1 MKVTWTQEEVCSLT
15 GLEPHI
21 LRFWEGE
28 FPQLRPRRNSA
39 GQRVYRERD
48 VDIVGRLKG
57 WIYDEGLAIPAARR
71 RLKEEFD
78 TVQPPADPEQLGMP
92 FLEPAPAPAPR
103 PSKDETAKAVTE
115 PIDSS
120 QGKSVHVPEPAPEAP
135 AASGPASAATLSEPS
150 AAAPESPKAPPA
162 AESPLLSNSLPD
174 LPVEDS
180 AASAA
185 ELFAGMVQPPPDTY
199 AAPFVPEAGT
209 SSPILLNRELRTGL
223 LEVLSLLE
231 TSR

>member
-48 VDIVGRLKG
+48 VDIVTRLKG

-71 RLKEEFD
+71 RLKEDFESL
-78 TVQPPADPEQLGMP
+78 TQAPPDPEQLGMP
-92 FLEPAPAPAPR
+92 FLEVPTEPSAPAPAVEPV
-103 PSKDETAKAVTE
+103 AAVA
-115 PIDSS
+115 P
-120 QGKSVHVPEPAPEAP
+120 VPVAVAAPPAVP
-135 AASGPASAATLSEPS
+135 
-150 AAAPESPKAPPA
+150 AAPEPVPPPPA
-162 AESPLLSNSLPD
+162 PAKIPEPSLFFEPAAVPSPVPSAPTAPSPG
-174 LPVEDS
+174 S
-180 AASAA
+180 AA
-185 ELFAGMVQPPPDTY
+185 
-199 AAPFVPEAGT
+199 
-209 SSPILLNRELRTGL
+209 LRRQL

-231 TSR
+231 AP